1 MFDVPQKFYELC
13 RLCLSP
19 DGAKLSIFEEEGTQ
33 RNFAEKILTC
43 LSIAVSVVVCNP
55 TRFIGRDHLC
65 YSRRLCVCV
74 SLSASFL
81 QCRAFSLSLSRLLA
95 HSLALSLVCRS
106 FVRSFVRSEALSRA
120 LPRDSVSRSFS
131 PSLSGPLAFA
141 FAITLALVNRVS
153 ASVYMCACHGR
164 KFGKRCVREISRR
177 AAAAFKMAVIS
188 PART

>member
-43 LSIAVSVVVCNP
+43 LSIAVSVVVCNR

-95 HSLALSLVCRS
+95 HSLALSLVCP
-106 FVRSFVRSEALSRA
+106 FVRSFVQKRSRA
-120 LPRDSVSRSFS
+120 LYRETQSVAPSRRLSLARSPSHLRSPSRS
-131 PSLSGPLAFA
+131 
-141 FAITLALVNRVS
+141 
-153 ASVYMCACHGR
+153 
-164 KFGKRCVREISRR
+164 
-177 AAAAFKMAVIS
+177 
-188 PART
+188 

>member
-43 LSIAVSVVVCNP
+43 LSIAVSVVVCNR

-74 SLSASFL
+74 SLSASFP

-95 HSLALSLVCRS
+95 HSLALLLVCPFVRRS
-106 FVRSFVRSEALSRA
+106 FRSALARSTARLSQSLLLTVSLWPARLRVCDHPRARESRQRERVYVRVPREKVWQEMC
-120 LPRDSVSRSFS
+120 PRDKPTSS
-131 PSLSGPLAFA
+131 SG
-141 FAITLALVNRVS
+141 I
-153 ASVYMCACHGR
+153 
-164 KFGKRCVREISRR
+164 
-177 AAAAFKMAVIS
+177 
-188 PART
+188 